1 MLYTALVTLAS
12 GDWVGAKAFRGLV
25 RPGFSHQMAPAYF
38 SLVGLKHDYTAGRG
52 GSCGDGV
59 STRRSGHH
67 LTGRGPPG
75 ETEDAQS
82 SGQICYEAFRTLNDR
97 HAFPPDFPA
106 PSVAIDVVSMMFS
119 HPRFYCVAAEFE
131 GQLVGSNC
139 LDERG
144 PIAGIGPITVDPTVQ
159 DRGVGRSLM

>member
-1 MLYTALVTLAS
+1 VAMEY
-12 GDWVGAKAFRGLV
+12 
-25 RPGFSHQMAPAYF
+25 QPAEAT
-38 SLVGLKHDYTAGRG
+38 SPHRSWSAGR
-52 GSCGDGV
+52 DPK
-59 STRRSGHH
+59 TRNRLVKS
-67 LTGRGPPG
+67 
-75 ETEDAQS
+75 A
-82 SGQICYEAFRTLNDR
+82 YEAFRTLNDR

-119 HPRFYCVAAEFE
+119 HSRFYCVAAEFE

-144 PIAGIGPITVDPTVQ
+144 PIAGIGPITVEPTVQ